1 MCFIYETRPKPAH
14 PVQED
19 FDFLILLNIILFIRY
34 TEETFLKDIVL
45 CFYHCNFELFSF
57 ILVSENKC
65 DCSPHKSALSCFCC
79 VFCALSWTCMPLPVS
94 RGACSQFVS
103 YLVQLVSLLYTA
115 YTAIVFL

>member
-1 MCFIYETRPKPAH
+1 MRPKPAH

-34 TEETFLKDIVL
+34 TEETFLKDIVF
-45 CFYHCNFELFSF
+45 CFCNFEVFSF

-79 VFCALSWTCMPLPVS
+79 VFCALSWTFMSLPVS
-94 RGACSQFVS
+94 RGACS
-103 YLVQLVSLLYTA
+103 
-115 YTAIVFL
+115 